1 MEMSYAHCIYLECI
15 LKVSWDSTF
24 PVLSAVQLLKLHP
37 VAPFNLHCMF
47 TFCLAKGSKPGSHIT
62 INI

>member
-1 MEMSYAHCIYLECI
+1 MSYAHCKYLECV

-47 TFCLAKGSKPGSHIT
+47 YILLGQGFEPWFS
-62 INI
+62 